1 MPASRLLAWLTAAS
15 AFLLAGCGDPYAG
28 REPVSGTVTLKG
40 EPLKDAIIQFQPL
53 GGQDT
58 VGGCNVDGGKFEL
71 AKEHG
76 LKPGKYLVRITAG
89 DGVTPAS
96 RNEEDVAG
104 PGGNTNIVSEDRIP
118 PEWSD
123 QSKQE
128 VEVKAGGKNEFTFAI
143 PNVRE
148 VKKKKPAAKR

>member
-1 MPASRLLAWLTAAS
+1 MTASRLSTRVAALS

-40 EPLKDAIIQFQPL
+40 EPLKEAIIQFEPL

-58 VGGCNVDGGKFEL
+58 VGGCNVEGGKF
-71 AKEHG
+71 AIGKEHG

-89 DGVTPAS
+89 DGVTPTNL
-96 RNEEDVAG
+96 NEDEAAG

-128 VEVKAGGKNEFTFAI
+128 VEVKAGGTNEFTFAI